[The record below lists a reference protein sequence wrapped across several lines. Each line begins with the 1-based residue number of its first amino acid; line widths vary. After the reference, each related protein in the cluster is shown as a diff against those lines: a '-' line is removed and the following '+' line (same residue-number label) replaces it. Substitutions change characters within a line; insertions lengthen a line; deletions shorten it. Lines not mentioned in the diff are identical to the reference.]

1 LVAAIATLY
10 AGGSSG
16 PVVPGSIS
24 SGDTAFVLLSSAL
37 VMIMTPGVG
46 LFYGGLVRSK
56 NISAMI
62 NRSIIILG
70 VVSIQW
76 VVFGYSLA
84 FGNDTGGV
92 IGGLNFLFLNGVGYA
107 ANPAYAATIPQL
119 AYMVFQAMFAI
130 VTPALII
137 GAFAE
142 RVRLRSLVI
151 FTLLWATL
159 VYDPIAHWVWGA
171 GGWAKAMGVL
181 DFAGGTVVHASAGFS
196 ALAAVLIIGRRYG
209 VRPGEATP
217 PSNIPIVLL
226 GAALLWFGW
235 FGFNSGSA
243 LSAGPL
249 AASAFVAT
257 NMAAAAGGMTWLV
270 LSWAD
275 KKKPSTMAA
284 ATGAICGLAAV
295 TPASGFVGPVSA
307 MAIGVLAGL
316 LTYLAL
322 YWLNRRTKIDD
333 TLGVWPA
340 HGVGG
345 FVGVIL
351 TGLLAESVV
360 NPAGNNGLLFGN
372 AGQLGVQV
380 FVDVVVAAYAFVV
393 TLVIV
398 FVVNRLIGFR
408 VTKKEE
414 EEGLDLAESG
424 EVGHVD

>member
-1 LVAAIATLY
+1 
-10 AGGSSG
+10 
-16 PVVPGSIS
+16 
-24 SGDTAFVLLSSAL
+24 
-37 VMIMTPGVG
+37 MIMTPGVG

-84 FGNDTGGV
+84 FGNDAGGV

-107 ANPAYAATIPQL
+107 ANPAYAATTPQL
-119 AYMVFQAMFAI
+119 TYMIFQAMFAI

-142 RVRLRSLVI
+142 RARLRSLII

-159 VYDPIAHWVWGA
+159 VYDPIAHWVWGV

-196 ALAAVLIIGRRYG
+196 ALAAVLIIGRRHG
-209 VRPGEATP
+209 VRPGSSTP

-243 LSAGPL
+243 LTAGPL

-257 NMAAAAGGMTWLV
+257 NTAAAAGGLTWLI
-270 LSWAD
+270 LSWAER
-275 KKKPSTMAA
+275 KKPSTMAA

-316 LTYLAL
+316 VTYLAL
-322 YWLNRRTKIDD
+322 WWLNNRTKVDD

-360 NPAGNNGLLFGN
+360 NPAGANGLLFGN
-372 AGQLGVQV
+372 AGQLGIQV
-380 FVDVVVAAYAFVV
+380 FVDVVVAAYAFIV

-398 FVVNRLIGFR
+398 FVVNRLVGFR
-408 VTKKEE
+408 VTAAEE

-424 EVGHVD
+424 EVGHLD